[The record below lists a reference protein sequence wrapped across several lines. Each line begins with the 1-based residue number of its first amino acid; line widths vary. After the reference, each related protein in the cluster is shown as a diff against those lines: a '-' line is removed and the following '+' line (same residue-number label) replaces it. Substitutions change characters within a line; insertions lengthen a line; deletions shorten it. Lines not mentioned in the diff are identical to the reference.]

1 MSERETPGLSRST
14 GGWTVLRPITT
25 SRLTFVSGGVIVGVL
40 LATGIVHVVTL
51 AIAPR
56 LELSKARVDLGEIAP
71 GISLTETVPLRN
83 VGRRVLEIT
92 DIRSTCGCTVTHID
106 KTVLSP
112 GEASELRISFLASQS
127 MTSLARI
134 TIVSNDVRS
143 PVQFLD
149 IVARKPLS
157 ATVSPRTLLFQSLD
171 RPMLPVTRQVVVT
184 MTRKETFDK
193 GNVIKATCSWEHIAV
208 SVVSKPEQ
216 REYVVKVTLLDSSP
230 SGSYRS
236 KIHLANRSG
245 VVNDDVEVDMDV
257 RSKCFLPS
265 AGFVVGE
272 GGRNGERRGSDDYV
286 LLHRTDR
293 PVDVREVY
301 FDALLRDL
309 LLAERVESADKTK
322 TVVRIHPREH
332 KSFDLPLSPL
342 ISGNLFVSAVAGKEH
357 AREVF
362 CVPVT
367 LCKTRRAR

>member
-309 LLAERVESADKTK
+309 LLAERVESADKMK

>member
-1 MSERETPGLSRST
+1 M
-14 GGWTVLRPITT
+14 LRPITT

-257 RSKCFLPS
+257 RSKCS
-265 AGFVVGE
+265 
-272 GGRNGERRGSDDYV
+272 
-286 LLHRTDR
+286 
-293 PVDVREVY
+293 
-301 FDALLRDL
+301 
-309 LLAERVESADKTK
+309 
-322 TVVRIHPREH
+322 
-332 KSFDLPLSPL
+332 
-342 ISGNLFVSAVAGKEH
+342 
-357 AREVF
+357 
-362 CVPVT
+362 
-367 LCKTRRAR
+367 